1 VAKLDHAFSTPLP
14 PQEAKEQFQMD
25 IGPGLRREGGFR
37 VAQDES
43 RRLLYSDGVVSL
55 EPAPL
60 GGSLDDWNSY
70 ARLRR
75 LFARRIE
82 VEFAPE
88 GAGTRVSLR
97 GKAERDIC
105 AALSKLGSP
114 GQWPENRERLRE
126 LHEAERDD

>member
-1 VAKLDHAFSTPLP
+1 VAKLDHTFSIPLP
-14 PQEAKEQFQMD
+14 LQQAKEQFQMD
-25 IGPGLRREGGFR
+25 IGPGLRREGSFR

-43 RRLLYSDGVVSL
+43 RRLMYSDGVVPL

-60 GGSLDDWNSY
+60 GRSPGDWNTY

-75 LFARRIE
+75 LLARRIE

-88 GAGTRVSLR
+88 AAGTRVTLR

-105 AALSKLGSP
+105 AALGKLGGV